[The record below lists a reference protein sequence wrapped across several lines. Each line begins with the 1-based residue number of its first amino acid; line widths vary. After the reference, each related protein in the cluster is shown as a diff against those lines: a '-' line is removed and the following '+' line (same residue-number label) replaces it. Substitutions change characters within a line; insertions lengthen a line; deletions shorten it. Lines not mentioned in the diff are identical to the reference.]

1 MRIEKLAEGA
11 NSLPRVS
18 QLLVYMRINCKESP
32 CEKGGLDENPREM
45 DSVYL
50 TKAWRREGR
59 LDVNLSRH
67 DAS

>member
-32 CEKGGLDENPREM
+32 CEKGGLDEDPRKM
-45 DSVYL
+45 NGVYL
-50 TKAWRREGR
+50 TRAWRREGR
-59 LDVNLSRH
+59 LGIIRG
-67 DAS
+67 